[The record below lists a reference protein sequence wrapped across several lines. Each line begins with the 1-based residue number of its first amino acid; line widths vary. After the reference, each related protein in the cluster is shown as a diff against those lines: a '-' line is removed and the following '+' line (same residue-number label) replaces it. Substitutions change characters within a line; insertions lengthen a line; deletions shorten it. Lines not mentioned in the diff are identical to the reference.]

1 VRLGQ
6 DLAME
11 ILALVLSVGGV
22 TAIVL
27 VCWLAGGARTAVIAD
42 AEAARIQLQYD
53 EPTFQAAHV
62 LVAGDGRTALLASGG
77 GTDVA
82 AVMVFGDKLV
92 TRRFGRGAIREV
104 ALREQPAG
112 RILSVLTDDPTCRRI
127 DVVIDRDGGDGPD
140 DRDGRDGAEG
150 VGFWVAAMERLRQGA
165 QGSGSSDHPARI
177 HAEEA

>member
-62 LVAGDGRTALLASGG
+62 LVAGDGRTALLANDS

-82 AVMVFGDKLV
+82 AVMVFGDKFV
-92 TRRFGRGAIREV
+92 TRRFARGAIRKVE
-104 ALREQPAG
+104 LRQQPAG
-112 RILSVLTDDPTCRRI
+112 SVMTVRIDDLTCRRI
-127 DVVIDRDGGDGPD
+127 DVVLDRGGADRAGGVDGVD
-140 DRDGRDGAEG
+140 
-150 VGFWVAAMERLRQGA
+150 FWLSAMERLSQGA
-165 QGSGSSDHPARI
+165 QASQVSGHPARI
-177 HAEEA
+177 RTEEA